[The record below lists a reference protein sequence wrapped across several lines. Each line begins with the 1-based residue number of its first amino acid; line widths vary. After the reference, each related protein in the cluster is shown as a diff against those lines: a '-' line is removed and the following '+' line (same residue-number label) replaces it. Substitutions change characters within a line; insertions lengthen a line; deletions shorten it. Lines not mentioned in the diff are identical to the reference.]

1 MKGRVLIVAGSDS
14 GGGAGIQADIKT
26 VTALGGYAMTAITAL
41 TAQNTQRV
49 SATHAVPP
57 EFVAEQMRIVLA
69 DIGADCI
76 KTGMMHDAAIID
88 AVSDVLDNEAR
99 GIPLVVDPV
108 LISKSGAAL
117 LAPDAMPELKKRLVL
132 RATLIM
138 PNIPEAELLTGFK
151 VTGLDDMPHVAEM
164 LRTLG
169 PQNALLKGGH
179 LSGDTVVDVL
189 ATEASTR
196 LFKGPRVKAR
206 GTHGT
211 GCTLAS
217 AVATGIAQGMT
228 LEDAIGRARAYV
240 EAALRAAP
248 GYGKGQGPLDHT
260 VTVKPLPGWPSP
272 Q

>member
-1 MKGRVLIVAGSDS
+1 
-14 GGGAGIQADIKT
+14 
-26 VTALGGYAMTAITAL
+26 
-41 TAQNTQRV
+41 
-49 SATHAVPP
+49 
-57 EFVAEQMRIVLA
+57 
-69 DIGADCI
+69 
-76 KTGMMHDAAIID
+76 
-88 AVSDVLDNEAR
+88 
-99 GIPLVVDPV
+99 
-108 LISKSGAAL
+108 
-117 LAPDAMPELKKRLVL
+117 
-132 RATLIM
+132 
-138 PNIPEAELLTGFK
+138 
-151 VTGLDDMPHVAEM
+151 
-164 LRTLG
+164 
-169 PQNALLKGGH
+169 LKGGH